1 MDNCKLCRKYL
12 YLFLLDAACVFI
24 LLFLIFSH
32 KEGPGMFS
40 YADLFM
46 LFGIPA
52 YLFLRAIVSRIV
64 LKSTWWPN
72 LMLLVEIF
80 PGLPLLS
87 GELFHSDWSFMLG
100 SLGVAAI
107 VAAISMVI
115 SPLILLIVS
124 QLSTSARTSSVSRR
138 HVFQALRSRVLQ
150 P

>member
-1 MDNCKLCRKYL
+1 VDNCKLCRKYL
-12 YLFLLDAACVFI
+12 YLFLFDVACVFI

-87 GELFHSDWSFMLG
+87 GELFHSDWGFILG

-115 SPLILLIVS
+115 SLFTGLVMRHIS
-124 QLSTSARTSSVSRR
+124 RNRTVEK
-138 HVFQALRSRVLQ
+138 
-150 P
+150 

>member
-1 MDNCKLCRKYL
+1 MRDYKKY
-12 YLFLLDAACVFI
+12 FC
-24 LLFLIFSH
+24 LFLIDVAVVFVLLLLIFNH

-64 LKSTWWPN
+64 LKSIWWPN

-87 GELFHSDWSFMLG
+87 GELFHSDWGFVFG

-115 SPLILLIVS
+115 SLFTGLVMRHI
-124 QLSTSARTSSVSRR
+124 SRNKTAE
-138 HVFQALRSRVLQ
+138 V
-150 P
+150 